1 MIYLDNAATTPVTD
15 EVLNEMLP
23 YFKEQYGNPSS
34 LHLMGRVAKKAI
46 TKAKCQVAEA
56 INADPDNGDMHDRE
70 SDCTKFHAEFRAE
83 NAEKILKKD
92 SKNKRKCIKF

>member
-34 LHLMGRVAKKAI
+34 LHQMGRYAKAAVI
-46 TKAKCQVAEA
+46 KAK
-56 INADPDNGDMHDRE
+56 R
-70 SDCTKFHAEFRAE
+70 
-83 NAEKILKKD
+83 
-92 SKNKRKCIKF
+92 